1 MICGSC
7 CVYYTKSLFYLMF
20 IHHSAPS
27 YLRDTNLFHIKSSMA
42 DWLQHDTGTGMGL
55 AVMGCDDN
63 HLDIYH
69 QSGEK

>member
-1 MICGSC
+1 
-7 CVYYTKSLFYLMF
+7 MF

-42 DWLQHDTGTGMGL
+42 DWLQHDTGTGIGL
-55 AVMGCDDN
+55 AVMGCDGN